1 MSAPRYQKFSQQS
14 SRSSYNSNYP
24 SPRFSSNFKSS
35 SDDIRAVV
43 AIDFGT
49 TFSGFAHANKISPN
63 DIEINT
69 RWSGREGLPKTNTA
83 LLYDSSFKEVLKWGE
98 PALLYEQKKSRNS
111 SKELQYYKIER
122 FKLYLDDSNSEKPW
136 LPETLDYRKAI
147 TDYLKKLKGV
157 IEETLD
163 KRWPGLRMSQVLFI
177 LCVPAEWGPHTKAIM
192 RDCAYKAELL
202 DASLYSHLEFTTEP
216 EAAALHCL
224 DVIKEHRLGDDDTFL
239 VVDCGGGTVDLTMR
253 TIIQKGNR
261 LKEETERTGDLCGST
276 FVDQE
281 FIDFMGR
288 VVGFTAL
295 QKFRTYAHG
304 DLQRLVHRFFC
315 LTVKLPF
322 TGDIENFESIELDLE
337 RECPSLIQYITGS
350 ERTYLEE
357 NEWMIELDFE
367 SVKEMFDPTI
377 DKIIKLINNQLLD
390 LPNRRKCKAMFLVGG
405 FSESPY
411 LIKRVREKFQG
422 RVPTIAFPRQPIAA
436 VVKGAVKYGL
446 NMGAVES
453 RVLKW
458 TYGVEIK
465 VNFDIRNDPI
475 RLRTNDN
482 SIWKFDTLARR
493 GTQVNV
499 NETFQKEYV
508 PINADQKLAIFR
520 VFITKE
526 RNPTYIKE
534 NGMNGMKVLG
544 TLRVNLSK
552 MPYRGRDR
560 PVEFSLTFGTMEI
573 KATAKNKLTNE
584 EYHVKFDYEKK
595 K

>member
-1 MSAPRYQKFSQQS
+1 MSSPRHQKYSQQSSRSTYNSNSNYQS
-14 SRSSYNSNYP
+14 SRSSYNSNHP
-24 SPRFSSNFKSS
+24 SPRFSSNFKPS

-49 TFSGFAHANKISPN
+49 TFSGFAHANKISP
-63 DIEINT
+63 DEIEINT

-98 PALLYEQKKSRNS
+98 PALLNEQKKCRNS
-111 SKELQYYKIER
+111 SKEFQPQNYMIER

-136 LPETLDYRKAI
+136 LPENFDYRKAI

-163 KRWPGLRMSQVLFI
+163 KRWPGLRMSQVQFI

-216 EAAALHCL
+216 EAAALHCIS
-224 DVIKEHRLGDDDTFL
+224 VIKEHRLREEDTFL

-253 TIIQKGNR
+253 TIQKGNR

-295 QKFRTYAHG
+295 QKFKTYAHG

-315 LTVKLPF
+315 QTVKLPF
-322 TGDIENFESIELDLE
+322 TGDLDKFEPIELDLE

-357 NEWMIELDFE
+357 NEWLIELDYD
-367 SVKEMFDPTI
+367 SVKKMFDPTI
-377 DKIIKLINNQLLD
+377 DKIIK
-390 LPNRRKCKAMFLVGG
+390 
-405 FSESPY
+405 
-411 LIKRVREKFQG
+411 
-422 RVPTIAFPRQPIAA
+422 
-436 VVKGAVKYGL
+436 
-446 NMGAVES
+446 
-453 RVLKW
+453 VLKW

-465 VNFDIRNDPI
+465 VNFDGLNDPI

-482 SIWKFDTLARR
+482 SIWKFDALATR
-493 GTQVNV
+493 GTHVNV
-499 NETFQKEYV
+499 NQTFSKEYI
-508 PINADQKLAIFR
+508 PINADQKFAIFR
-520 VFITKE
+520 IFITKE
-526 RNPTYIKE
+526 RNPKYIKDA
-534 NGMNGMKVLG
+534 GMQLLG
-544 TLRVNLSK
+544 SLKVNLSK
-552 MPYRGRDR
+552 IPFRGRDR

-573 KATAKNKLTNE
+573 KAMAKNKLTND
-584 EYHVKFDYEKK
+584 EYRVKFDYEIKK
-595 K
+595 

>member
-1 MSAPRYQKFSQQS
+1 MRHLNQS
-14 SRSSYNSNYP
+14 SVYE
-24 SPRFSSNFKSS
+24 
-35 SDDIRAVV
+35 I
-43 AIDFGT
+43 
-49 TFSGFAHANKISPN
+49 KIL
-63 DIEINT
+63 EQ
-69 RWSGREGLPKTNTA
+69 RREGLPKTNTA

-98 PALLYEQKKSRNS
+98 PALLNEQKKCRNS
-111 SKELQYYKIER
+111 SKEFQPQNYMIER

-136 LPETLDYRKAI
+136 LPETFDYRKAI

-163 KRWPGLRMSQVLFI
+163 KRWPGLRMSQVQFI

-216 EAAALHCL
+216 EAAALHCIS
-224 DVIKEHRLGDDDTFL
+224 VIKEHRLREEDTFL

-253 TIIQKGNR
+253 TIQRGNR

-295 QKFRTYAHG
+295 QKFKTYAHG

-315 LTVKLPF
+315 QTVKLPF
-322 TGDIENFESIELDLE
+322 TGDLDKFEPIELDLE

-357 NEWMIELDFE
+357 NEWLIELDYD
-367 SVKEMFDPTI
+367 SVKKMFDPTI

-411 LIKRVREKFQG
+411 LIKRVRERFQG

-436 VVKGAVKYGL
+436 VVKGAVRYGL
-446 NMGAVES
+446 KMDLVES

-465 VNFDIRNDPI
+465 VNFDGLNDPI

-482 SIWKFDTLARR
+482 SIWKFDALATR
-493 GTQVNV
+493 GAHVNV
-499 NETFQKEYV
+499 NQTFSKEYR
-508 PINADQKLAIFR
+508 PINADQKFAIFR
-520 VFITKE
+520 IFITKE
-526 RNPTYIKE
+526 RNPKYIKDA
-534 NGMNGMKVLG
+534 GMQLLG
-544 TLRVNLSK
+544 TLKVNLSK
-552 MPYRGRDR
+552 IPFRGRDR

-573 KATAKNKLTNE
+573 KAMAKNKLTND
-584 EYHVKFDYEKK
+584 EYRVKFDYEIKK
-595 K
+595 

>member
-43 AIDFGT
+43 AI
-49 TFSGFAHANKISPN
+49 
-63 DIEINT
+63 
-69 RWSGREGLPKTNTA
+69 GREGLPKTNTA

-177 LCVPAEWGPHTKAIM
+177 LCVPAEWPYSSLAINY
-192 RDCAYKAELL
+192 RL